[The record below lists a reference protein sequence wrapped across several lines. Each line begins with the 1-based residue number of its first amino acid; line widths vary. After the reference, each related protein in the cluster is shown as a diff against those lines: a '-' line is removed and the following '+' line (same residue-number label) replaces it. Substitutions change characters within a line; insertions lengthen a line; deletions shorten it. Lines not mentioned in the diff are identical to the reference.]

1 MENRIIDVLKKL
13 KKKKIISENKYED
26 LHPVGSRPGI
36 LYGRSKIHKPIK
48 DGVPSFRP
56 ILSAIG
62 TLTYKLSNFFVPL
75 LTPLTLNE
83 YTIKDSF
90 SFAEELSNYDSNLV
104 MASFAVESLFTN
116 IPLQEA
122 IDLCVDL
129 LFNDKPNIDGFT
141 KTDFHELLTVTLSD
155 SLILFNNEYYK
166 QIDGGVAMGSPL
178 APTVANIFLSYYKQ
192 IWLKNCPY
200 EFKPVIYKRYVDDTF
215 LLFRSKDHIEKFRG
229 YLNCQHPKIKFTS
242 EIEENNSIS
251 FLGIKVGRV
260 NNSFSTNIYRKV
272 TFSGVFTN
280 FESFI
285 PISYKSNLIFT
296 LLFRAFKLC
305 SNFELFR
312 QEILNLKD
320 IFKRNV
326 YPGNF
331 IDACIKRYLKQV
343 FIDKK
348 IYTLAPKTELV

>member
-1 MENRIIDVLKKL
+1 MV
-13 KKKKIISENKYED
+13 
-26 LHPVGSRPGI
+26 
-36 LYGRSKIHKPIK
+36 
-48 DGVPSFRP
+48 
-56 ILSAIG
+56 
-62 TLTYKLSNFFVPL
+62 
-75 LTPLTLNE
+75 
-83 YTIKDSF
+83 
-90 SFAEELSNYDSNLV
+90 
-104 MASFAVESLFTN
+104 
-116 IPLQEA
+116 
-122 IDLCVDL
+122 
-129 LFNDKPNIDGFT
+129 
-141 KTDFHELLTVTLSD
+141 
-155 SLILFNNEYYK
+155 
-166 QIDGGVAMGSPL
+166 GVAIGSPL
-178 APTVANIFLSYYKQ
+178 GPTFANIFLSYHEET
-192 IWLKNCPY
+192 WLKNCPC

-229 YLNCQHPKIKFTS
+229 YLNCQHPNIKFTS

-251 FLGIKVGRV
+251 FLDIKVSRV

-305 SNFELFR
+305 SNFELFH

-320 IFKRNV
+320 IFKRNG

-331 IDACIKRYLKQV
+331 IDACIKRYLNQV

-348 IYTLAPKTELV
+348 IYALAPKKELVCVLPFIGKKSLQLRSKLVKSVQNNLSFCHLEVVFQSPYKLYTLFRFKDTLNKKIRSHLVYRYSCNS